1 MPYQLF
7 SAIGSLCL
15 EANRYG
21 AQRAVLIVHEFRTN
35 LTEDKKMDVNANAL
49 DDFLNQ
55 LWTRNSSQRAV
66 ANFGAFEGPL
76 TMQSGSCGGVPFPK
90 KIQLYVGKLR
100 TDVRT
105 R

>member
-1 MPYQLF
+1 
-7 SAIGSLCL
+7 
-15 EANRYG
+15 
-21 AQRAVLIVHEFRTN
+21 
-35 LTEDKKMDVNANAL
+35 MDVNANAL

-55 LWTRNSSQRAV
+55 LWARNARRRVV

-76 TMQSGSCGGVPFPK
+76 TMQSGSFGGVPLPK
-90 KIQLYVGKLR
+90 NIQLYVGNLR